1 MTNDYSDMLRQ
12 TAFSEGLTEEEL
24 KVISPICHELQF
36 KEGEELFS
44 EASKGSELYI
54 ICKGR
59 ISVEVAL
66 LNGVGR
72 RSERLE
78 LATSGMIVGEL
89 ALVDGSPR
97 SARAFSYEDTTVLE
111 IKSDDIRKI
120 MEEYPRIGY
129 IVMRNLAVVLT
140 RRLRNTNLRLRNEL
154 FWSR

>member
-24 KVISPICHELQF
+24 KVISSICHEFQF
-36 KEGEELFS
+36 KEGEEIFS
-44 EASKGSELYI
+44 EASKGTELYI

-59 ISVEVAL
+59 IGIEVAL

-78 LATSGMIVGEL
+78 LAKSGMIVGEL
-89 ALVDGSPR
+89 ALLDGSPR
-97 SARAFSYEDTTVLE
+97 SARAFSYEDTTGLK
-111 IKSDDIRKI
+111 IKSDDIRQI
-120 MEEYPRIGY
+120 MEEYHRIGY
-129 IVMRNLAVVLT
+129 IVMRNLATVLA